1 MKFFTVFLF
10 GLIFCLPL
18 NAQNIYQKVAEH
30 TCSCLG
36 EKTPEELQAGNVEI
50 QLGLCVM
57 AGVYLHK
64 EEFDQVFGGKSLK
77 EIDMEK
83 FGEDVG
89 MEMLNI
95 CPQIFLNFVNT
106 DDDEEADDDFSGIEL
121 GKITGIEKKQ
131 FNVVNLE
138 SGDGSILKFLWLW
151 DFTGSEMLIDG
162 SYKDKWL
169 NVVYSNVELY
179 DAQKATYVVFKV
191 IEAIVEGE

>member
-1 MKFFTVFLF
+1 MKFFTAFLF

-18 NAQNIYQKVAEH
+18 KAQNVYQKVAEH

-36 EKTPEELQAGNVEI
+36 EKTAEELQTGNVEI
-50 QLGLCVM
+50 QLGLCII
-57 AGVYLHK
+57 GGIFKNK
-64 EEFDQVFGGKSLK
+64 EEFDKTFGGKSIQ

-89 MEMLNI
+89 IEMLSI
-95 CPQIFLNFVNT
+95 CPQIFLNFID
-106 DDDEEADDDFSGIEL
+106 DDDEEDDSGFSGIEL

-131 FNVVNLE
+131 FNVVNHE

>member
-1 MKFFTVFLF
+1 
-10 GLIFCLPL
+10 
-18 NAQNIYQKVAEH
+18 
-30 TCSCLG
+30 LG
-36 EKTPEELQAGNVEI
+36 EKTTEELEALDLEF
-50 QLGLCVM
+50 QLGLCII
-57 AGVYLHK
+57 GGIFQNK
-64 EEFDQVFGGKSLK
+64 EEFDQTFGGKAIQ

-89 MEMLNI
+89 IEMLSI
-95 CPQIFLNFVNT
+95 CPEIFLKFIDDYDE
-106 DDDEEADDDFSGIEL
+106 DDDSGFSGVEL
-121 GKITGIEKKQ
+121 GKISGIEKKQ

-151 DFTGSEMLIDG
+151 DFTGSELLIDG

-169 NVVYSNVELY
+169 NVVYSNIELY

>member
-1 MKFFTVFLF
+1 MKFFIVLLF

-36 EKTPEELQAGNVEI
+36 EKTTEELEAVNLEF
-50 QLGLCVM
+50 QLGLCII
-57 AGVYLHK
+57 GGIFKNK
-64 EEFDQVFGGKSLK
+64 EEFDQTFGGKTIQ

-95 CPQIFLNFVNT
+95 CPQIFLNFVNG
-106 DDDEEADDDFSGIEL
+106 DDDEEANDEFSGIEL

>member
-1 MKFFTVFLF
+1 MKFFIVILF

-18 NAQNIYQKVAEH
+18 NAQNIHQKVAEH

-36 EKTPEELQAGNVEI
+36 EKTTEELEAVNLEF
-50 QLGLCVM
+50 QLGLCIIGGIFNNKV
-57 AGVYLHK
+57 A
-64 EEFDQVFGGKSLK
+64 FDQTFGGKSIQ

-89 MEMLNI
+89 IEMLSI
-95 CPQIFLNFVNT
+95 CPQIFLNFIDE
-106 DDDEEADDDFSGIEL
+106 DDKEDDSGFSGIEL

-131 FNVVNLE
+131 FNVINLE

-151 DFTGSEMLIDG
+151 DFTGSEILIDG

-179 DAQKATYVVFKV
+179 DAQKATYVIFKV